1 MPMGMT
7 WSPHVNEASRRP
19 PSCARWRPRH
29 RPVPRAP
36 AAPSGGARLTR
47 REREV
52 VALIAQGHGNRE
64 IAERL
69 FITEKTA
76 EHHVSN
82 ILGKLGFTSRVQ
94 AAAYA
99 VEQGLATAPAALA
112 VS

>member
-1 MPMGMT
+1 
-7 WSPHVNEASRRP
+7 
-19 PSCARWRPRH
+19 
-29 RPVPRAP
+29 VPRAP